1 MYIHTNAVDE
11 DRQLGDLFYVHKL
24 HPLRDDFSLW
34 FGHTV
39 GMKDATDKQSQA
51 HLTDMKRIRVL
62 IVDDNAKARSALR
75 ALLLTETA
83 VIHTSEAANGQE
95 AIAHCQQFA
104 PDVILMD
111 VQMPG
116 LNGLEAARLIK
127 HEHPEIRIIIMSMD
141 ARFAAATE
149 DSGADAFI
157 SKSSPPAKM
166 LETVTHFVK

>member
-1 MYIHTNAVDE
+1 
-11 DRQLGDLFYVHKL
+11 
-24 HPLRDDFSLW
+24 
-34 FGHTV
+34 
-39 GMKDATDKQSQA
+39 MKDVTDKQSQA
-51 HLTDMKRIRVL
+51 HLL

-83 VIHTSEAANGQE
+83 VSHISEAANGQE

-104 PDVILMD
+104 PDVVIMD

-116 LNGLEAARLIK
+116 LNGLEAASFIK
-127 HEHPEIRIIIMSMD
+127 REQPEIKIIIMSMD
-141 ARFAAATE
+141 ASFAADVE

-166 LETVTHFVK
+166 LAIVTHFVM